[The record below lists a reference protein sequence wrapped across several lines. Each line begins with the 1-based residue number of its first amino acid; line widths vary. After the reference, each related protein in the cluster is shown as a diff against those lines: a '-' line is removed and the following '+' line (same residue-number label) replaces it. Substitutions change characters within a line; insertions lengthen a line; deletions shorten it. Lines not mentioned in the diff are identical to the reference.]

1 MTTYNPDIN
10 SKKLICISSF
20 TSDVENNPEN
30 LLLGAYYSTDDIKEN
45 NSIYFMALT
54 GNFAKLKFVDS
65 QNLETPFYIEK
76 KCIDLTGINTI
87 EEKPVINSSENVV
100 TCSEQEN
107 KNEDGGEPI
116 IVNTCLFKSYK
127 TISTGTPDYKGR
139 YSYEYELYKKIN
151 GKYVKV
157 KNSALFNQNQNQLLT
172 TINQKIQ
179 KDYIVFSTDPESK
192 DCFDSVAPPKF
203 SFDELFIDFR
213 DGKINFSVTFGLSS
227 ACMSVDGTTVSFTL
241 DEIQQYLN
249 E

>member
-1 MTTYNPDIN
+1 M
-10 SKKLICISSF
+10 KK
-20 TSDVENNPEN
+20 T
-30 LLLGAYYSTDDIKEN
+30 
-45 NSIYFMALT
+45 
-54 GNFAKLKFVDS
+54 
-65 QNLETPFYIEK
+65 
-76 KCIDLTGINTI
+76 
-87 EEKPVINSSENVV
+87 
-100 TCSEQEN
+100 
-107 KNEDGGEPI
+107 
-116 IVNTCLFKSYK
+116 
-127 TISTGTPDYKGR
+127 DYKGR